1 MSENSQ
7 NDINDQ
13 EIDLSVL
20 IKKIGLFFN
29 RLKRLFFNIIV
40 FFIKNIW
47 VTLILLFLGFG
58 IGTYLDKSFKEY
70 DNQIIV
76 QPNFGSTDYLFSQI
90 NLISSKIREKD
101 TVFFKAIGIKNIKTI
116 KAIEINPILD
126 VNRFV
131 NTNSDQNFE
140 LLKLMTENG
149 DIKKILEDK
158 VINRGYEFYLINLT
172 TTKVVNKEEIINPI
186 LKFLNESEYYKKIQ
200 KANIDNIKFKS
211 NANSLIIE
219 QIDGFVNSFSN
230 NSNVTNKSD
239 KLVYYNENTQLNDVI
254 ETKNKLVQEQGYL
267 RLELVN
273 NDKII
278 KDNSTILNIE
288 NNKSIN
294 GKLKL
299 ILPILFIFIF
309 IVIVNFISFYKKQL
323 LLNQTS

>member
-1 MSENSQ
+1 MSANSQ
-7 NDINDQ
+7 NDIKDQ
-13 EIDLSVL
+13 EIDLSIL

-101 TVFFKAIGIKNIKTI
+101 TVFFKAIGIKNIKII
-116 KAIEINPILD
+116 KAIDINPILD

-131 NTNSDQNFE
+131 NTNTDQNFE

-172 TTKVVNKEEIINPI
+172 TTKIVNKEEIINPI

>member
-1 MSENSQ
+1 MSANSQ
-7 NDINDQ
+7 NDIKDQ
-13 EIDLSVL
+13 EIDLSIL

-29 RLKRLFFNIIV
+29 NIKRAVFNVIN
-40 FFIKNIW
+40 FFIKNI
-47 VTLILLFLGFG
+47 LIVIILFIVG
-58 IGTYLDKSFKEY
+58 IGLGIFMDNFHKEY
-70 DNQIIV
+70 ENQIIV
-76 QPNFGSTDYLFSQI
+76 QPNFGSTDYLYSQI
-90 NLISSKIREKD
+90 NLIQSKIKEED
-101 TVFFKAIGIKNIKTI
+101 TEFFKSIGIRDLKTIKTI
-116 KAIEINPILD
+116 QINPIID
-126 VNRFV
+126 VNKFI
-131 NTNSDQNFE
+131 NANSDQSFE

-149 DIKKILEDK
+149 DIRKILEDK
-158 VINRGYEFYLINLT
+158 VINKYYSSYLINVT
-172 TTKVVNKEEIINPI
+172 TTKLIDKEEVITPI
-186 LKFLNESEYYKKIQ
+186 LNFLNENEYYKKIQ
-200 KANIDNIKFKS
+200 KANIENIGFKFK
-211 NANSLIIE
+211 ANDLIIA

-230 NSNVTNKSD
+230 NSNVNNKSD
-239 KLVYYNENTQLNDVI
+239 KLVYYNENTHLNEVI
-254 ETKNKLVQEQGYL
+254 ETKNKLVQEQGNL